1 MKWRHANQIST
12 TGTLWCY
19 ELRPREEGVFSPPV
33 VLASA
38 VIIISVANSSVKLTL
53 QFRHFWSSC
62 NVLQLQSE
70 VAATCFIYHLNHLQ
84 RASVT
89 IWSSC
94 DVLQLYHLK
103 QLQRASG
110 SIWMLNHLQRAF
122 SGSSVATWH
131 KCRWLLTV
139 GAAATCFRWFPKR
152 PCWIIAIRGS
162 CTKHSQTLRY
172 CVVILTSLT
181 AISFS
186 WLGSKNW
193 NKKVTC
199 SLRHVVSFY

>member
-1 MKWRHANQIST
+1 MV
-12 TGTLWCY
+12 LWASP
-19 ELRPREEGVFSPPV
+19 PRRGGVFSPGCACQRCNYNKRCKFKCEIDTTV
-33 VLASA
+33 QTFLKQLQRAS
-38 VIIISVANSSVKLTL
+38 ITIRST
-53 QFRHFWSSC
+53 C
-62 NVLQLQSE
+62 DVLQLLSE
-70 VAATCFIYHLNHLQ
+70 VAATCSI
-84 RASVT
+84 
-89 IWSSC
+89 
-94 DVLQLYHLK
+94 YHLK

-162 CTKHSQTLRY
+162 CTKHSQTLRC

-181 AISFS
+181 AIPFS
-186 WLGSKNW
+186 WL
-193 NKKVTC
+193 
-199 SLRHVVSFY
+199 RQ